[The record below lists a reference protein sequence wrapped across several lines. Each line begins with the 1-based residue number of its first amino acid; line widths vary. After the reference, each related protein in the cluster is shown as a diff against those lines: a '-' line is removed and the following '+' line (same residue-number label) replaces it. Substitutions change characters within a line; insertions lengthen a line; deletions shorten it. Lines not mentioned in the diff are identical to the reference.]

1 MLCILYGS
9 KRLGRRR
16 RHKTEG
22 RSTTS
27 TSAET
32 QDEGFISP
40 SSSMLTLT
48 QSDSAQ
54 NLSTSGLSSA
64 SGETPK
70 PQVCAVIFILQT
82 LGKKVIFISQIN
94 NSMLKRVEET
104 KRENWPHLLPDLFW
118 WISDENVLK
127 ILWVSKILEVSLFIF
142 MYASSGHGGWPKPLK
157 TQHPLATNHSTSSIN
172 LKHINIPIV

>member
-27 TSAET
+27 NSAET

-82 LGKKVIFISQIN
+82 FVICICLFLLSFKSLQDCLWSKKGSHFAN
-94 NSMLKRVEET
+94 TLLYLKARYPT
-104 KRENWPHLLPDLFW
+104 ILRYLSLWEN
-118 WISDENVLK
+118 
-127 ILWVSKILEVSLFIF
+127 
-142 MYASSGHGGWPKPLK
+142 
-157 TQHPLATNHSTSSIN
+157 
-172 LKHINIPIV
+172 